1 MTPAD
6 LRALLDKAGIPSGYA
21 AAPVLGVPM
30 RTVQSWLAGKVPIPK
45 DRAELVA
52 LALVAEGYLPAGRW
66 LKHWVRD
73 ALCKLLGVS

>member
-1 MTPAD
+1 MTADD
-6 LRALLDKAGIPSGYA
+6 LRDLLDKASIPSGYA
-21 AAPVLGVPM
+21 AAPVLGVPV

-66 LKHWVRD
+66 LRHWVRD
-73 ALCKLLGVS
+73 GLCKLLGVS